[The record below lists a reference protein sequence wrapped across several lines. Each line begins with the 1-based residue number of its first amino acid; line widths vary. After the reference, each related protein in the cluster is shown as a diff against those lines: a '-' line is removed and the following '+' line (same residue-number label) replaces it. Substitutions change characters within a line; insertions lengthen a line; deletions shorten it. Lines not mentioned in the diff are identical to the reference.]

1 MDVSNQLYLAL
12 WFFRDLQ
19 GMSRILSQC
28 LLCQM
33 VPPSQGDLKS
43 SLKSKCVFCAPH
55 LFVLKTLGFCS
66 ILSTAFVRERD
77 TGPAPSFS
85 PLGLPHPPQSK
96 APSSHQLLF
105 WGSWCRRRYFLTQRQ
120 SPSARPCLLCLPA
133 RDGCWFVW
141 FLTGGRLVCDKVLCR
156 RLMSLRRRDSFLA
169 HCVSA
174 QVAPCHL
181 RGEQIIPALRIMPGP
196 ALSSV
201 RRLGPAA
208 ALVTPSFVR
217 SYLERKFLCS
227 EMSASCCK
235 VCCMLQT
242 KYGGVVIEEWQA
254 ITWLLF
260 LHRSEEVSLYSQKTN
275 FLLFFYVQM

>member
-43 SLKSKCVFCAPH
+43 SLKSKCLFCAPH
-55 LFVLKTLGFCS
+55 LRSEDTGLLLRIEHCFCE
-66 ILSTAFVRERD
+66 REKG

-85 PLGLPHPPQSK
+85 PLGLLHPPQSK
-96 APSSHQLLF
+96 APSSHQVLF
-105 WGSWCRRRYFLTQRQ
+105 WGSWCRHRYSSTPRQ

-169 HCVSA
+169 PCVSS

-181 RGEQIIPALRIMPGP
+181 RSEQIIPTLRIVPGP

-208 ALVTPSFVR
+208 ALATPSLVS

-227 EMSASCCK
+227 EMSAPCCK

-242 KYGGVVIEEWQA
+242 KHGGVVMEEWQA
-254 ITWLLF
+254 VSCLLF
-260 LHRSEEVSLYSQKTN
+260 LRGSEEVSLYSQKTN
-275 FLLFFYVQM
+275 FLFF